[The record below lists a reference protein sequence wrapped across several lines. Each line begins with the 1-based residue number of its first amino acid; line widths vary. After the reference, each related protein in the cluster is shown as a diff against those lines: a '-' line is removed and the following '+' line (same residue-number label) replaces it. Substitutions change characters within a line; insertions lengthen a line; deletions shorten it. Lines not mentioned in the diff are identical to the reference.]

1 MDFIEMKPTKIF
13 SNKVFAKIYYKNIK
27 FFIYFLLIFT
37 EILNLLFRIRKIEGL
52 DNLTK
57 IEVLDLHGNEI
68 QEVNGL
74 SKLAMLRVLNL
85 AGNKLIAIGPQDF
98 QGLTTLQELNLKRNK
113 IKKVMGFGETPNLE
127 KLFLSNNDIRRFVK
141 FYSIYSFTF
150 LILTLYFS
158 IDDMNSIV
166 KSSNIRELS
175 IDNNPIFMEG
185 DCTSFV
191 ISYLPFLSHLNSMQ
205 ITDHV
210 RKTAMAW
217 RRNKETN
224 HPKYMDLGNAVSM
237 NDRREEIISNA
248 RINWELI
255 RSQTKCLT
263 SITSSSC
270 VPKMNKFEPD
280 IDFTLTPLMK
290 RDKDL
295 NYTVKIPALSEK
307 IGRRTTSQETDN
319 SQNASSSSSGGDFF
333 RLPPILVPIINKID
347 SKEEA
352 SLTKANKKVAGSVTS
367 IGPNVDS
374 SISSLTS
381 SNQTDDSEISSTDDE
396 SDDNSVLRENELTS
410 ERNNVEDTFDEFYT
424 QGK

>member
-1 MDFIEMKPTKIF
+1 M
-13 SNKVFAKIYYKNIK
+13 SSV
-27 FFIYFLLIFT
+27 
-37 EILNLLFRIRKIEGL
+37 
-52 DNLTK
+52 
-57 IEVLDLHGNEI
+57 
-68 QEVNGL
+68 
-74 SKLAMLRVLNL
+74 
-85 AGNKLIAIGPQDF
+85 
-98 QGLTTLQELNLKRNK
+98 
-113 IKKVMGFGETPNLE
+113 
-127 KLFLSNNDIRRFVK
+127 
-141 FYSIYSFTF
+141 
-150 LILTLYFS
+150 
-158 IDDMNSIV
+158 V
-166 KSSNIRELS
+166 KSSKIRELS
-175 IDNNPIFMEG
+175 IDNNPIFLEG

-191 ISYLPFLSHLNSMQ
+191 ISYLPFLSNLNSMQ
-205 ITDHV
+205 ITEQV

-224 HPKYMDLGNAVSM
+224 HPKYMDLGNVVSM

-270 VPKMNKFEPD
+270 VPKMSKFEPD

-290 RDKDL
+290 RELKDKDL
-295 NYTVKIPALSEK
+295 NSAVKIPALSQN
-307 IGRRTTSQETDN
+307 IGKRTTSQETDN

-347 SKEEA
+347 SKEEV
-352 SLTKANKKVAGSVTS
+352 SLTKVNKKVAGSITS

-396 SDDNSVLRENELTS
+396 SDDNSVLKENELDI
-410 ERNNVEDTFDEFYT
+410 ERNNVEETFDEFYM
-424 QGK
+424 QEK